1 MVLIKPDSRLK
12 HAGMT
17 NNYYFHMKT
26 MHYLFIIIIFVFTTV
41 TAYAEDITFHGFV
54 QGNISARIT
63 GNETIDSAE
72 GGDYLS
78 GEERLRGEITGSAE
92 STAFTL
98 KADLVHDSVS
108 DEDNID
114 IREGYMDYRSDN
126 YDLRIGRQIITW
138 GAGDL
143 LFINDTYPKNYS
155 ALFSGQ
161 PLEYLKIGSDAVKLS
176 VYSDMISADLVI
188 IPFFEPYQLPDS
200 NRFFLFNPMP
210 ELENVTEEIPR
221 EEIENSEIALRLYR
235 QMGRFDTSFYL
246 YKGFFKLPAMKTDD
260 PVSPT
265 TVILFYPK
273 VAVYGFSIQG
283 AFADGVLSIEGG
295 YYDSLDDRKGDDPTI
310 SNSSAKY
317 ILGYSKQIWTD
328 FTAGVQYYGE
338 YMQDYNRYEESFPAS
353 FPKSD
358 QLHQLITVRLTQ
370 MLKYNTLRLG
380 LFTFYSP
387 DEEDYFV
394 IPEARYNI
402 TDSLWTSIGVNI
414 FGGKDS
420 RTFFGQFDKN
430 DNVFA
435 TIRYEF

>member
-1 MVLIKPDSRLK
+1 MKITRYISLLVLV
-12 HAGMT
+12 T
-17 NNYYFHMKT
+17 YY
-26 MHYLFIIIIFVFTTV
+26 TV
-41 TAYAEDITFHGFV
+41 AAAYAQDITFHGFV
-54 QGNISARIT
+54 QGNLSARIT
-63 GNETIDSAE
+63 GEETPDSSE

-78 GEERLRGEITGSAE
+78 GEQRLRGEITGNAE
-92 STAFTL
+92 SAAFTL
-98 KADLVHDSVS
+98 RADLVHDSVS

-114 IREGYMDYRSDN
+114 IREGYIDYRTDN
-126 YDLRIGRQIITW
+126 YDLRAGRQIITW

-161 PLEYLKIGSDAVKLS
+161 PLEYLKVGSDAIKLS
-176 VYSDMISADLVI
+176 IYSDKISADLVV

-200 NRFFLFNPMP
+200 KRFFLYSPMTITGI
-210 ELENVTEEIPR
+210 NTPR
-221 EEIENSEIALRLYR
+221 EEVENSEIALRLYR
-235 QMGRFDTSFYL
+235 QLGRFDTSIYL
-246 YKGFFKLPAMKTDD
+246 YRGFFKIPGMKPLSLTEAE
-260 PVSPT
+260 
-265 TVILFYPK
+265 LFYPQL
-273 VAVYGFSIQG
+273 AVYGFSMQG

-295 YYDSLDDRKGDDPTI
+295 YYDSLDDRNGNDPTI

-317 ILGYSKQIWTD
+317 ILGYSKQFWTD

-338 YMQDYNRYEESFPAS
+338 YMQDYNNYEVSLPAG
-353 FPKSD
+353 FPKTD
-358 QLHQLITVRLTQ
+358 KIHQLITLRVTQ

-402 TDSLWTSIGVNI
+402 TDSLWTSVGVNI

-420 RTFFGQFDKN
+420 QTFFGQLDKN
-430 DNVFA
+430 DNLFA
-435 TIRYEF
+435 TLRYEF

>member
-1 MVLIKPDSRLK
+1 MIYLLIL
-12 HAGMT
+12 
-17 NNYYFHMKT
+17 
-26 MHYLFIIIIFVFTTV
+26 IISFLNIFT
-41 TAYAEDITFHGFV
+41 TAYAQDITFHGFV
-54 QGNISARIT
+54 QGNISARVT
-63 GNETIDSAE
+63 GNETTDPTE

-78 GEERLRGEITGSAE
+78 GEERLRGEITGGDE
-92 STAFTL
+92 STAFNL
-98 KADLVHDSVS
+98 KVDLVHDSVS

-114 IREGYMDYRSDN
+114 IREGYIDYRSDN

-161 PLEYLKIGSDAVKLS
+161 PLEYLKIGSDSAKLS
-176 VYSDMISADLVI
+176 VYSDVISAELVV

-200 NRFFLFNPMP
+200 KRFFLYSPM
-210 ELENVTEEIPR
+210 TITDIKIPR
-221 EEIENSEIALRLYR
+221 EEIENTEAALRVYK
-235 QMGRFDTSFYL
+235 QIGRFDTSLYL
-246 YKGFFKLPAMKTDD
+246 YRGFYKIPGMRPL
-260 PVSPT
+260 SPT
-265 TVILFYPK
+265 DAELFYPQL
-273 VAVYGFSIQG
+273 AVYGFSMQG

-295 YYDSLDDRKGDDPTI
+295 YYDSLDDRNGNDPTI

-317 ILGYSKQIWTD
+317 IFGYSKQLWTD
-328 FTAGVQYYGE
+328 LTAGMQYYGE
-338 YMQDYNRYEESFPAS
+338 YMQDYNNYEDSLPAG
-353 FPKSD
+353 FPKTD
-358 QLHQLITVRLTQ
+358 QVHQLITVRLTQ

-420 RTFFGQFDKN
+420 RTFFGQLEKN
-430 DNVFA
+430 DNLFA
-435 TIRYEF
+435 TLRYEF

>member
-1 MVLIKPDSRLK
+1 
-12 HAGMT
+12 
-17 NNYYFHMKT
+17 MKT
-26 MHYLFIIIIFVFTTV
+26 IHYFFILLVITANTIV
-41 TAYAEDITFHGFV
+41 TAYAQDITFHGFV
-54 QGNISARIT
+54 QGNLSARIT
-63 GNETIDSAE
+63 GEETPDSSE

-78 GEERLRGEITGSAE
+78 GEQRLRGEITGTAE

-98 KADLVHDSVS
+98 RADLVHDSVS
-108 DEDNID
+108 DEDTID
-114 IREGYMDYRSDN
+114 IREGYIDYRTDN
-126 YDLRIGRQIITW
+126 YDLRAGRQIITW

-161 PLEYLKIGSDAVKLS
+161 PLEYLKVGSDAIKLS
-176 VYSDMISADLVI
+176 IYSDKISADLVV

-200 NRFFLFNPMP
+200 KRFFLYSPMTITGI
-210 ELENVTEEIPR
+210 NTPR
-221 EEIENSEIALRLYR
+221 EEVENSEIALRLYR
-235 QMGRFDTSFYL
+235 QLGRFDTSIYL
-246 YKGFFKLPAMKTDD
+246 YRGFFKIPGMRPL
-260 PVSPT
+260 SPT
-265 TVILFYPK
+265 DAELFYPQL
-273 VAVYGFSIQG
+273 AVYGFSMQG

-295 YYDSLDDRKGDDPTI
+295 YYDSLDDRTGDDPTI
-310 SNSSAKY
+310 SNSSARY
-317 ILGYSKQIWTD
+317 ILGYSKQFWTD

-338 YMQDYNRYEESFPAS
+338 YMQDYNNYEVSLPAG
-353 FPKSD
+353 FPKTD
-358 QLHQLITVRLTQ
+358 KIHQLITLRLTQ

-402 TDSLWTSIGVNI
+402 TDSLWTSVGVNI

-420 RTFFGQFDKN
+420 QTFFGQLDKN
-430 DNVFA
+430 DNLFA

>member
-1 MVLIKPDSRLK
+1 MQ
-12 HAGMT
+12 
-17 NNYYFHMKT
+17 
-26 MHYLFIIIIFVFTTV
+26 YLFIILIFTLTTV
-41 TAYAEDITFHGFV
+41 TAYAQDITFHGFV
-54 QGNISARIT
+54 QGNLSARIT
-63 GNETIDSAE
+63 GEETPDSSE

-78 GEERLRGEITGSAE
+78 GDQRLRGEITGSAE
-92 STAFTL
+92 SAAFTL
-98 KADLVHDSVS
+98 RADLVHDSVS
-108 DEDNID
+108 DEDKID
-114 IREGYMDYRSDN
+114 IREGYIDYRTDN
-126 YDLRIGRQIITW
+126 YDLRAGRQIITW

-161 PLEYLKIGSDAVKLS
+161 PLEYLKVGSDAIKLS
-176 VYSDMISADLVI
+176 IYSDKISADLVV

-200 NRFFLFNPMP
+200 KRFFLYSPMTITGI
-210 ELENVTEEIPR
+210 NTPR

-235 QMGRFDTSFYL
+235 QLGRFDTSIYL
-246 YKGFFKLPAMKTDD
+246 YRGFFKIPGMKPLSLTEAE
-260 PVSPT
+260 
-265 TVILFYPK
+265 LFYPQL
-273 VAVYGFSIQG
+273 AVYGFSMQG
-283 AFADGVLSIEGG
+283 AFAQGVLSIEGG
-295 YYDSLDDRKGDDPTI
+295 YYDSLDDRNGNDPTI

-317 ILGYSKQIWTD
+317 ILGYSKQFWTD

-338 YMQDYNRYEESFPAS
+338 YMQDYNNYEVSLPAG

-358 QLHQLITVRLTQ
+358 KIHQLITLRLTQ

-420 RTFFGQFDKN
+420 RTFFGQLDKN
-430 DNVFA
+430 DNLFA
-435 TIRYEF
+435 TLRYEF

>member
-1 MVLIKPDSRLK
+1 MQ
-12 HAGMT
+12 
-17 NNYYFHMKT
+17 
-26 MHYLFIIIIFVFTTV
+26 YLFIILIFTLTTV
-41 TAYAEDITFHGFV
+41 TAYAQDITFHGFV
-54 QGNISARIT
+54 QGNLSARIT
-63 GNETIDSAE
+63 GEETPDSSE

-78 GEERLRGEITGSAE
+78 GDQRLRGEITGSAE
-92 STAFTL
+92 SAAFTL
-98 KADLVHDSVS
+98 RADLVHDSVS
-108 DEDNID
+108 DEDKID
-114 IREGYMDYRSDN
+114 IREGYIDYRTDN
-126 YDLRIGRQIITW
+126 YDLRAGRQIITW

-161 PLEYLKIGSDAVKLS
+161 PLEYLKVGSDAIKLS
-176 VYSDMISADLVI
+176 IYSDKISADLVV

-200 NRFFLFNPMP
+200 KRFFLYSPMTITGI
-210 ELENVTEEIPR
+210 NTPR

-235 QMGRFDTSFYL
+235 QLGRFDTSIYL
-246 YKGFFKLPAMKTDD
+246 YRGFFKIPGMKPLSLTEAE
-260 PVSPT
+260 
-265 TVILFYPK
+265 LFYPQL
-273 VAVYGFSIQG
+273 AVYGFSMQG
-283 AFADGVLSIEGG
+283 AFAQGVLSIEGG
-295 YYDSLDDRKGDDPTI
+295 YYDSLDDRNGNDPTI

-317 ILGYSKQIWTD
+317 ILGYSKQFWTG

-338 YMQDYNRYEESFPAS
+338 YMQDYNNYEVSLPAG

-358 QLHQLITVRLTQ
+358 KIHQLITLRLTQ

-414 FGGKDS
+414 FGGKDT
-420 RTFFGQFDKN
+420 RTFFGQLDKN
-430 DNVFA
+430 DNLFA
-435 TIRYEF
+435 TLRYEF

>member
-1 MVLIKPDSRLK
+1 MIYLLIL
-12 HAGMT
+12 
-17 NNYYFHMKT
+17 
-26 MHYLFIIIIFVFTTV
+26 IISFLNIFT
-41 TAYAEDITFHGFV
+41 TAYAQDITFHGFV
-54 QGNISARIT
+54 QGNISARVT
-63 GNETIDSAE
+63 GNETTDPTE

-78 GEERLRGEITGSAE
+78 GEERLRGEITGGDE
-92 STAFTL
+92 STAFNL
-98 KADLVHDSVS
+98 KVDLVHDSVS

-161 PLEYLKIGSDAVKLS
+161 PLEYLKIGSDAAKLS
-176 VYSDMISADLVI
+176 VYSDVISAELVV

-200 NRFFLFNPMP
+200 KRFFLYSPMTITGI
-210 ELENVTEEIPR
+210 NTPR

-235 QMGRFDTSFYL
+235 QLGRFDTSIYL
-246 YKGFFKLPAMKTDD
+246 YRGFFKIPGMKPLSLTEAE
-260 PVSPT
+260 
-265 TVILFYPK
+265 LFYPQL
-273 VAVYGFSIQG
+273 AVYGFSMQG
-283 AFADGVLSIEGG
+283 AFAQGVLSIEGG
-295 YYDSLDDRKGDDPTI
+295 YYDSLDDRNGNDPTI

-317 ILGYSKQIWTD
+317 IFGYSKQLWTD
-328 FTAGVQYYGE
+328 LTAGMQYYGE
-338 YMQDYNRYEESFPAS
+338 YMQDYNNYEDSLPAG
-353 FPKSD
+353 FPKTD
-358 QLHQLITVRLTQ
+358 QVHQLITVRLTQ

-420 RTFFGQFDKN
+420 RTFFGQLDKN

>member
-1 MVLIKPDSRLK
+1 M
-12 HAGMT
+12 G
-17 NNYYFHMKT
+17 NEMKT
-26 MHYLFIIIIFVFTTV
+26 IHFLFVILILTTNIIT
-41 TAYAEDITFHGFV
+41 TAYGQDITFHGFV
-54 QGNISARIT
+54 QGNISARVT
-63 GNETIDSAE
+63 GNETTDPTE

-78 GEERLRGEITGSAE
+78 GEERLRGEITGGDE
-92 STAFTL
+92 STAFNL
-98 KADLVHDSVS
+98 KVDLVHDSVS

-114 IREGYMDYRSDN
+114 IREGYIDYRSDN

-161 PLEYLKIGSDAVKLS
+161 PLEYLKIGSDAAKLS
-176 VYSDMISADLVI
+176 VYSDVISAELVV

-200 NRFFLFNPMP
+200 KRFFLFNPMP
-210 ELENVTEEIPR
+210 GLDVTEEIPR

-246 YKGFFKLPAMKTDD
+246 YKGFFKLPGMKTDD
-260 PVSPT
+260 PVLPT
-265 TVILFYPK
+265 TAILFYPK
-273 VAVYGFSIQG
+273 LAVYGFSMQG

-295 YYDSLDDRKGDDPTI
+295 YYDSRDDRNGNDPTI

-317 ILGYSKQIWTD
+317 ILGYSKQLWTD

-338 YMQDYNRYEESFPAS
+338 YMQDYGEYENSLISLPAG
-353 FPKSD
+353 FPKTD
-358 QLHQLITVRLTQ
+358 QVHQLITVRLTQ

-420 RTFFGQFDKN
+420 RTFFGQLEKN
-430 DNVFA
+430 DNLFA
-435 TIRYEF
+435 TLRYEF

>member
-1 MVLIKPDSRLK
+1 M
-12 HAGMT
+12 G
-17 NNYYFHMKT
+17 NEMKT
-26 MHYLFIIIIFVFTTV
+26 IHFLFVILILTTNIIT
-41 TAYAEDITFHGFV
+41 TAYAQDITFHGFV
-54 QGNISARIT
+54 QGNISARVT
-63 GNETIDSAE
+63 GNETTDPTE

-78 GEERLRGEITGSAE
+78 GEERLRGEITGGDE
-92 STAFTL
+92 STAFNL
-98 KADLVHDSVS
+98 KVDLVHDSVS

-138 GAGDL
+138 GTGDL

-161 PLEYLKIGSDAVKLS
+161 PLEYLKIGSDAAKLS
-176 VYSDMISADLVI
+176 VYSDVISAELVV

-200 NRFFLFNPMP
+200 KRFFLYSPMTITGI
-210 ELENVTEEIPR
+210 NTPR

-235 QMGRFDTSFYL
+235 QLGRFDTSIYL
-246 YKGFFKLPAMKTDD
+246 YRGFFKIPGMKPLSLTEAE
-260 PVSPT
+260 
-265 TVILFYPK
+265 LFYPQL
-273 VAVYGFSIQG
+273 AVYGFSMQG
-283 AFADGVLSIEGG
+283 AFAQGVLSIEGG
-295 YYDSLDDRKGDDPTI
+295 YYDSLDDRNGNDPTI

-317 ILGYSKQIWTD
+317 ILGYSKQFWTD

-338 YMQDYNRYEESFPAS
+338 YMQDYNNYEDSLPAG
-353 FPKSD
+353 FPKTD
-358 QLHQLITVRLTQ
+358 QVHQLITVRLTQ

-402 TDSLWTSIGVNI
+402 TDSLWTSIGINI

-420 RTFFGQFDKN
+420 RTFFGQLDKN

-435 TIRYEF
+435 AIRYEF

>member
-1 MVLIKPDSRLK
+1 
-12 HAGMT
+12 
-17 NNYYFHMKT
+17 MKT
-26 MHYLFIIIIFVFTTV
+26 IRYLFILLVMTANTIA
-41 TAYAEDITFHGFV
+41 TAYAQDITFHGFV
-54 QGNISARIT
+54 QGNISARVT
-63 GNETIDSAE
+63 GNETTDPTE

-78 GEERLRGEITGSAE
+78 GEERLRGEITGGDE
-92 STAFTL
+92 STAFNL
-98 KADLVHDSVS
+98 KVDLVHDSVS

-114 IREGYMDYRSDN
+114 IREGYIDYRSDN

-161 PLEYLKIGSDAVKLS
+161 PLEYLKIGSDAAKLS
-176 VYSDMISADLVI
+176 VYSDVISAELVV

-200 NRFFLFNPMP
+200 KRFFLFNPMP
-210 ELENVTEEIPR
+210 GLNVTEDIPR
-221 EEIENSEIALRLYR
+221 EEIENSEIALRVYR
-235 QMGRFDTSFYL
+235 QLGRFDTSLYL
-246 YKGFFKLPAMKTDD
+246 YRGFHKIPGMRPL
-260 PVSPT
+260 SP
-265 TVILFYPK
+265 IDAELFYPQL
-273 VAVYGFSIQG
+273 AVYGFSMQG

-295 YYDSLDDRKGDDPTI
+295 YYDSRDDRNGNDPTI

-317 ILGYSKQIWTD
+317 ILGYSKQFWTD

-338 YMQDYNRYEESFPAS
+338 YMQDYTEYESTLPTGFPR
-353 FPKSD
+353 SD
-358 QLHQLITVRLTQ
+358 KLHQLVTIRLTQ
-370 MLKYNTLRLG
+370 MLKYNTLRLS

-387 DEEDYFV
+387 DEEDYFI

-402 TDSLWTSIGVNI
+402 TDSLWTSIGINI

-430 DNVFA
+430 DNAFA